1 MAISA
6 QQSFGLRTDDH
17 VIPTPEVFCLTE
29 VEYNTLYP
37 TNFKMPRQMIHVQLP
52 AFEDELPDYDLDEE
66 DRVWF
71 LQMKDVLGINELKF
85 EEMIECLE
93 KNSGI
98 SEVLDLSEAKAL
110 LKLEE
115 SIVISVYD
123 YWLQK
128 KLNVGKSLLPQIKT
142 EKRDGTSSSNPYIAF
157 RRRTEKMQTRKNRK
171 NDEASYEKMLK
182 LRRDFAFVRFV
193 TFFPIRLF
201 SFL

>member
-17 VIPTPEVFCLTE
+17 VIPTPEVFTLSE

-66 DRVWF
+66 DRIWF
-71 LQMKDVLGINELKF
+71 HKVKVDLGLAGIDEFKF

-93 KNSGI
+93 RNSGVFK
-98 SEVLDLSEAKAL
+98 VLDISEAKAL
-110 LKLEE
+110 LKHEE
-115 SIVISVYD
+115 SIVILIYD
-123 YWLQK
+123 YWIDK
-128 KLNVGKSLLPQIKT
+128 KIKDGNSLLPQIKT
-142 EKRDGTSSSNPYIAF
+142 EKRDGTSGNNPYIAF

-182 LRRDFAFVRFV
+182 LKRDFGYLR
-193 TFFPIRLF
+193 
-201 SFL
+201 